1 MKWRIEGGGAKVALA
16 PSILD
21 LPSSILGSLS
31 EARRMKKKL
40 RVAILFGG
48 QSAEHEISLLS
59 AKNIV
64 EAIDRKKYEIVLI
77 GIDKKGR
84 WYFSD
89 DPRLLQKADRPKPI
103 RFDRARNALA
113 LVPSNKAKQWL
124 RLSTRRADKTVG
136 GVFHA
141 L

>member
-1 MKWRIEGGGAKVALA
+1 MTIEDSESRMEDRGSRIEDR
-16 PSILD
+16 PSILYP
-21 LPSSILGSLS
+21 PSSILDP
-31 EARRMKKKL
+31 EAPFPARRMKKKL

-89 DPRLLQKADRPKPI
+89 DPRLLQKADRPEPI

-124 RLSTRRADKTVG
+124 RLSKIGRAHV
-136 GVFHA
+136 
-141 L
+141 